1 MIRTTKGQS
10 GSRTGMGFGI
20 SPTIFDDSA
29 GLSNAEEGLRVITYN
44 DRVKAATIISP
55 HAYGKE
61 ITGDFFKL

>member
-1 MIRTTKGQS
+1 
-10 GSRTGMGFGI
+10 MGFGI